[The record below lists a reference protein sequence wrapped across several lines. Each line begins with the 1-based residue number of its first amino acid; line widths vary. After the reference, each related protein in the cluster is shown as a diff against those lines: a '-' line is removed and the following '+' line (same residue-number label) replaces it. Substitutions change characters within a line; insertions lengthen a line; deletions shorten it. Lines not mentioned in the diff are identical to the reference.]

1 MILEVLILVLSP
13 SARLALLPLPYGWL
27 DSKDRLR
34 VTVYYNIPKFL
45 SPSLSVCFSGVS
57 GIFLI

>member
-34 VTVYYNIPKFL
+34 VIVYNIPKFL